1 MFTNSILN
9 NFTQQSMHRI
19 CKLETKEWIKVIG
32 HMYDLRE
39 YNTSINQYKITN
51 NVPIIQIIKYTI
63 LKIIKTEPFSA
74 I

>member
-19 CKLETKEWIKVIG
+19 HKLETKEWIKVIG

-51 NVPIIQIIKYTI
+51 NVSIIQIIKYTI
-63 LKIIKTEPFSA
+63 LKIIETEPFSA

>member
-9 NFTQQSMHRI
+9 NFTQQSMDRI
-19 CKLETKEWIKVIG
+19 HKLETKEWIKVIG
-32 HMYDLRE
+32 HMHDLRE

-51 NVPIIQIIKYTI
+51 NVSIIQIIKYTI
-63 LKIIKTEPFSA
+63 LKIIETEPFSA